1 MGDETVSEK
10 PTNKPSEPGAGA
22 AGEKASDPSPG
33 GGTSP
38 LSTDKASDPSNP
50 RDATRGGVNDPALP
64 GQRGR
69 ESPLSIDKAP
79 PETTKATRAH
89 KDVGAAQ
96 DEQKRREFM
105 HAMLGDLRALDRML
119 REGQFDA
126 GPRRIGA
133 EQEMFL
139 IDRHW
144 APARASLQMIE
155 KLADPHYTTELGLFQ
170 LEANAD
176 PQLFTGDG
184 LSKMETQLSD
194 LVARAR
200 AVARQLGL
208 APVLMGILPTL
219 RMSDLGLDSMVPS
232 PRYLALNKAM
242 ADLRGGAFEFSI
254 NGTEELIVQHDSV
267 MLEACNASFQVHLQV
282 TPAEFPRM
290 YNIAQVLAAPMV
302 AIAANSPLLFGRRLW
317 AETRIALFRQAVD
330 TRSHTHHLRESEARV
345 SFGTRWVRE
354 SVLEIYQEDIAR
366 FRTLVGTDLDEDP
379 LAKLARGETPLLKA
393 LRLHNGTIYRWNRA
407 CYGVMDGKPH
417 LRIENR
423 VMPAGPSVLDEV
435 ANGALWFGVMAELG
449 AREEDV
455 TRRID
460 FEQAG
465 ANFYTAAREGLGAH
479 FTWLDGEDLSAAH
492 LVLDRLLPLAEA
504 GLRRHGIFE
513 DDIKRY
519 LSVIDQRVRTARTG
533 SRWLLSSWSA
543 LKGQATTGE
552 RSNALVAAT
561 VARQETGR
569 PVAEWERA
577 RLDEAEFGSSNY
589 QRVDQ
594 YMTTDLFT
602 VQASDPVEMVVN
614 LMSWQRIRHVPVED
628 NDHHLVGL
636 VTYRGVLRF
645 LANGGSMHDT
655 PVSAIMKTDVTT
667 VGVEARTLETILLMR
682 TSRIGCVPVIQDGH
696 LVGILTDEDFLNV
709 ASKLLEQ
716 QLGDAKP

>member
-1 MGDETVSEK
+1 MGEPTVSDK
-10 PTNKPSEPGAGA
+10 PTDKP
-22 AGEKASDPSPG
+22 
-33 GGTSP
+33 
-38 LSTDKASDPSNP
+38 TDKLTEQSNERTP
-50 RDATRGGVNDPALP
+50 DLRGAPP
-64 GQRGR
+64 T
-69 ESPLSIDKAP
+69 LSIVRPGDRP
-79 PETTKATRAH
+79 GDRTTRAH
-89 KDVGAAQ
+89 KDVGATQ

-105 HAMLGDLRALDRML
+105 HAMLADLRALDRML
-119 REGQFDA
+119 REGRFET

-144 APARASLQMIE
+144 APARASLQMLE
-155 KLADPHYTTELGLFQ
+155 RLADPHFTTELGQFQ

-176 PQLFTGDG
+176 PQLFSGDG
-184 LSKMETQLSD
+184 LSRMEKQLD
-194 LVARAR
+194 ELVAKAR
-200 AVARQLGL
+200 VVAAELGL

-219 RMSDLGLDSMVPS
+219 RKSDLGLDSMVPS
-232 PRYLALNKAM
+232 PRYRALNKAM
-242 ADLRGGAFEFSI
+242 ADLRGGAFAFSI
-254 NGTEELIVQHDSV
+254 NGTDELIVEHDSV

-366 FRTLVGTDLDEDP
+366 FRTLVGIDLDEDP
-379 LAKLARGETPLLKA
+379 LATLARGETPLLKA
-393 LRLHNGTIYRWNRA
+393 LRLHNGTVYRWNRA
-407 CYGVMDGKPH
+407 CYGVMDGKAH

-435 ANGALWFGVMAELG
+435 ANGALWFGAMAEFG

-455 TRRID
+455 TGRID
-460 FEQAG
+460 FDQAA

-479 FTWLDGEDLSAAH
+479 FTWLDGEDLTASQ
-492 LVLDRLLPLAEA
+492 LVLDRLIPLAEA
-504 GLRRHGIFE
+504 GLRRHGILE

-519 LSVIDQRVRTARTG
+519 LSVVAHRVRTARTG
-533 SRWLLSSWSA
+533 ARWQLSSWTA
-543 LKGQATTGE
+543 LKDKATSGE

-561 VARQETGR
+561 VRRQQSGR

-577 RLDEAEFGSSNY
+577 RLDEAEVGRANY
-589 QRVDQ
+589 QQVDQ

-602 VQASDPVEMVVN
+602 VQASDPIEMVVN
-614 LMSWQRIRHVPVED
+614 LMSWERIRHVPVED
-628 NDHHLVGL
+628 NDHLLVGL
-636 VTYRGVLRF
+636 VTYRAVLRF
-645 LANGGSMHDT
+645 LAGGGSMQDT
-655 PVSAIMKTDVTT
+655 PVSAIMKTEVTT
-667 VGVEARTLETILLMR
+667 VGVETRTIDAIQLMR
-682 TSRIGCVPVIQDGH
+682 TYRFGCVPVTQDGH
-696 LVGILTDEDFLNV
+696 LVGILTEEDFMNV

-716 QLGDAKP
+716 QLGEAGP

>member
-1 MGDETVSEK
+1 M
-10 PTNKPSEPGAGA
+10 
-22 AGEKASDPSPG
+22 
-33 GGTSP
+33 
-38 LSTDKASDPSNP
+38 
-50 RDATRGGVNDPALP
+50 
-64 GQRGR
+64 
-69 ESPLSIDKAP
+69 IDKP
-79 PETTKATRAH
+79 GDKPGDKATRAH
-89 KDVGAAQ
+89 KDVGAEQ

-105 HAMLGDLRALDRML
+105 HAMLADLRALDRML
-119 REGQFDA
+119 RDGLLET

-139 IDRHW
+139 IDRNW
-144 APARASLQMIE
+144 GPARASLQMIE
-155 KLADPHYTTELGLFQ
+155 KLADPHYTTELGQFQ

-176 PQLFTGDG
+176 PQLFSGNG
-184 LSKMETQLSD
+184 LSRMEAQLD
-194 LVARAR
+194 ELVAKAR
-200 AVARQLGL
+200 VAAAELGL

-219 RMSDLGLDSMVPS
+219 RKADLGLDGMVPS
-232 PRYLALNKAM
+232 PRYRALNKAM
-242 ADLRGGAFEFSI
+242 ADMRGGAFEFSI
-254 NGTEELIVQHDSV
+254 NGTDELIVRHDSV

-282 TPAEFPRM
+282 TPEEFSRM
-290 YNIAQVLAAPMV
+290 YNIAQVLAGPMV

-379 LAKLARGETPLLKA
+379 QAKLARGETPLLKA

-407 CYGVMDGKPH
+407 CYGVMAGKAH

-455 TRRID
+455 TRRIEFD
-460 FEQAG
+460 QAG
-465 ANFYTAAREGLGAH
+465 ANFYSAAREGLGTH
-479 FTWLDGEDLSAAH
+479 FIWLDGEDLTAAH

-504 GLRRHGIFE
+504 GLRRQAVDE
-513 DDIKRY
+513 ADIKRY
-519 LSVIDQRVRTARTG
+519 LAVVDARVRSARTG
-533 SRWLLSSWSA
+533 ARWLLSSWNA
-543 LKGQATTGE
+543 LKDKATSGE

-561 VARQETGR
+561 VQRQQTGR

-577 RLDEAEFGSSNY
+577 RLDEAEQGRANY
-589 QRVDQ
+589 QQVDQ

-602 VQASDPVEMVVN
+602 VHASDPVEMVVN
-614 LMSWQRIRHVPVED
+614 LMSWERIRHVPVE
-628 NDHHLVGL
+628 NNEHRLVGL
-636 VTYRGVLRF
+636 VTYRAVLRF

-655 PVSAIMKTDVTT
+655 PVSAIMKTDVLS
-667 VGVEARTLETILLMR
+667 VSVETRTLDAIMLMR
-682 TSRIGCVPVIQDGH
+682 RYRYGCLPVLQDGH
-696 LVGILTDEDFLNV
+696 LVGILTEEDFMNV

-716 QLGDAKP
+716 QLGEARP

>member
-1 MGDETVSEK
+1 MGEATVSDK
-10 PTNKPSEPGAGA
+10 PT
-22 AGEKASDPSPG
+22 D
-33 GGTSP
+33 
-38 LSTDKASDPSNP
+38 
-50 RDATRGGVNDPALP
+50 
-64 GQRGR
+64 
-69 ESPLSIDKAP
+69 
-79 PETTKATRAH
+79 KATRAH
-89 KDVGAAQ
+89 KDVGAEQ
-96 DEQKRREFM
+96 DEHKRREFM
-105 HAMLGDLRALDRML
+105 HAMLADLRALDRML
-119 REGQFDA
+119 REGMFDT

-144 APARASLQMIE
+144 APARASLQMLE
-155 KLADPHYTTELGLFQ
+155 KLADPHYTTELGQFQ

-184 LSKMETQLSD
+184 LSRMERQLD
-194 LVARAR
+194 ELVGKARTA
-200 AVARQLGL
+200 AAELGL

-219 RMSDLGLDSMVPS
+219 RKSDLGLDSMVPS
-232 PRYLALNKAM
+232 PRYRALNKAM

-254 NGTEELIVQHDSV
+254 NGTDELIVAHDSV

-379 LAKLARGETPLLKA
+379 VAKLARGEIPLLKA

-407 CYGVMDGKPH
+407 CYGVMDGKAH

-423 VMPAGPSVLDEV
+423 VMPAGPSILDEV

-449 AREEDV
+449 AQGEDV

-460 FEQAG
+460 FDQAG

-479 FTWLDGEDLSAAH
+479 FLWLDGEDLSASQ

-504 GLRRHGIFE
+504 GLRRQGIVD

-519 LSVIDQRVRTARTG
+519 LSVVETRVRTARTG
-533 SRWLLSSWSA
+533 ARWQLSSWSA
-543 LKGQATTGE
+543 LKDKARSGE

-561 VARQETGR
+561 LQRQQTGR

-577 RLDEAEFGSSNY
+577 RLDEAEGHRASY
-589 QRVDQ
+589 QQVDQ

-602 VQASDPVEMVVN
+602 VHASDPIEMVVN
-614 LMSWQRIRHVPVED
+614 LMSWERIRHVPVED

-636 VTYRGVLRF
+636 VTYRAVLRY
-645 LANGGSMHDT
+645 LASGGPLHDT
-655 PVSAIMKTDVTT
+655 PVSAIMKTDVMT
-667 VGVEARTLETILLMR
+667 VGVETRTLDAIGVMR
-682 TSRIGCVPVIQDGH
+682 KYRYGCLPVIQDGH
-696 LVGILTDEDFLNV
+696 LVGILTEEDFMNL

-716 QLGDAKP
+716 QLGEARP